1 MVNGQSDRRRS
12 VRGSPSS
19 SPLQTFLQQP
29 TSQRVA
35 DEKRPKILSGRNG
48 GRAFLPE
55 VREFFYGRRPH
66 QLVRASCI
74 VLAYG
79 FAALVC
85 IRIQQIPPLNLP

>member
-35 DEKRPKILSGRNG
+35 DEKRPNIERQP
-48 GRAFLPE
+48 RAFLPE